1 MQMCLM
7 RTTIDLPDSLVE
19 RTKISAAKHKTSM
32 KDLVIRGLE
41 TILAEEEA
49 ASSPESALERLRAGY
64 ALAGAPLS
72 REESHAR

>member
-1 MQMCLM
+1 M
-7 RTTIDLPDSLVE
+7 RTTIDLPESLVE

-41 TILAEEEA
+41 NILSEEEA
-49 ASSPESALERLRAGY
+49 DSSPESALERLRAGY
-64 ALAGAPLS
+64 ALGSAPLS

>member
-1 MQMCLM
+1 M

-19 RTKISAAKHKTSM
+19 RTKISAAKQKTSM

-49 ASSPESALERLRAGY
+49 TSPPESALERLRAGF
-64 ALAGAPLS
+64 ALGGAPLS